1 MGVRN
6 DDWLVRDVDENPIDI
21 NFVDDKRHL
30 ITSTA
35 VAEEPPLYEGVVT
48 LDITTISNLIPDII
62 HVEKDWPFRYVDIIP
77 QMGGMTLHHNRSYLK
92 PIYDLSVKHPEGS
105 RNMILMW
112 ARQCEKSTTAACK
125 AIALMAAIPN
135 MKALFIQP
143 RFSQVSVFSQ
153 QRFKKIAEDSPKIAA
168 EMLSTMNIWQVGMKQ
183 FNNGS
188 IANFRSCYLSADA
201 TRGVSADLVNIDEI
215 QDIIS
220 DEIPVIEE
228 CQSHALPDRFFRI
241 YTGTPKSKMNVLP
254 RRYDHSCQF
263 EWMVRCK
270 HMGCH
275 HWNYL
280 DEHVISDTMF
290 ICTKC
295 GKELYPKRH
304 KNPHDK
310 DDYGGE
316 WVAMRP
322 SKLDECFGFRIS
334 QIQVP
339 FQSFSRVHSK
349 LHDPEIPFPVF
360 QNEVLGLPSE
370 EGELVLTEHDIRNA
384 CEENRTAWDSPDG
397 IKLVG
402 RPMFMGIDHGTGMRS
417 TDTMGKARKKRAFTV
432 VVIGAYGADE
442 KFRLHYMEKFLG
454 ARSDLVSQPGM
465 FDRLARKF
473 GVVFCGSDYGFG
485 HINNESLIDNYGWKP
500 VDVGTLDPVMLEFQ
514 SSQQRALVK
523 FDNHAGK
530 YGRYLIDRFQN
541 MRATIDAIK
550 KARIRFPMFELM
562 KNDPNPKMPFIDDFT
577 SIFIEYDDYHK
588 SMRYDHTLP
597 DDAFQ
602 ATMLCWLA
610 AKQYY
615 GDYARTFMPTV
626 ND

>member
-1 MGVRN
+1 MGKHE
-6 DDWLVRDVDENPIDI
+6 DDFPFIERMDENPRELHIA
-21 NFVDDKRHL
+21 DDDGNL
-30 ITSTA
+30 IVGSG
-35 VAEEPPLYEGVVT
+35 VQQSGDLYARAAT
-48 LDITTISNLIPDII
+48 RDITTLSDLIPQVI
-62 HVEKDWPFRYVDIIP
+62 HVEKGWPFRYIDIIQ
-77 QMGGMTLHHNRSYLK
+77 QMDGSTIRHNRSYLK
-92 PIYDLSVKHPEGS
+92 PIYDLSIQHPEGS

-125 AIALMAAIPN
+125 SIALMASIPN

-143 RFSQVSVFSQ
+143 RFAQVSVFSQ
-153 QRFKKIAEDSPKIAA
+153 QRFKKIAEDSPRIAE
-168 EMLSTMNIWQVGMKQ
+168 EMLSTMNIWQVGMKE

-201 TRGVSADLVNIDEI
+201 TRGVSADLVNIDEL
-215 QDIIS
+215 QDIVS
-220 DEIPVIEE
+220 DEVPVIEE
-228 CQSHALPDRFFRI
+228 TQSHALPDRFFRI

-254 RRYDHSCQF
+254 RRYDLSSQF
-263 EWMVRCK
+263 EWMVKCRWCP
-270 HMGCH
+270 
-275 HWNYL
+275 HWNFL
-280 DEHVISDTMF
+280 DEKVIGDKSF

-295 GKELYPKRH
+295 GKELYPKKH
-304 KNPHDK
+304 KNPFDPN
-310 DDYGGE
+310 DFGGE

-339 FQSFSRVHSK
+339 FQSFKRVHGK
-349 LHDPEIPFPVF
+349 LHDPEVPFPVF
-360 QNEVLGLPSE
+360 QNEALGLASE
-370 EGELVLTEHDIRNA
+370 EGELVLTEQDIRNA
-384 CEENRTAWDSPDG
+384 CEEDRKAWDRPDG
-397 IKLVG
+397 IKRVG

-432 VVIGAYGADE
+432 VTIGTFGADE
-442 KFRLHYMEKFLG
+442 KFRIHYMEKFLG
-454 ARSDLVSQPGM
+454 ERSDLVKQPAM
-465 FDRLARKF
+465 FDKLARQF

-500 VDVGTLDPVMLEFQ
+500 VDVGTPDPVMLEMQ
-514 SSQQRALVK
+514 STQQRALVK
-523 FDNHAGK
+523 FDPKAGK

-541 MRATIDAIK
+541 MRAVIDTIK

-562 KNDPNPKMPFIDDFT
+562 KNDPNPKLPFIDDFT

-602 ATMLCWLA
+602 STMLCWLA
-610 AKQYY
+610 ARQYY
-615 GDYARTFMPTV
+615 GEYARTIVPAV
-626 ND
+626 NS